1 MQKGLAI
8 LRGKGYYID
17 NFHSRG
23 FAPRENLKFKRVEI
37 MNKSKFLKKSLAMLL
52 ALMLVFAMIPL
63 SASAATYTD
72 PGEIDLTAGSNAI
85 DSAEPDE
92 NGDWTVVFNYTK
104 DAPEVV
110 LSSSKTGDEI
120 EYVNANG
127 QWADA
132 NDSANDGIYT
142 ITLRYDNGAPVAQK
156 FRVVDA
162 NGNATKARTINWSVS
177 DAESSIE
184 LSSAKLDGIDAEID
198 EDAATIHFTVPF
210 GWTSGSSSIS
220 VTAAEGTVEGTIA
233 IPTVDTNTTV
243 GTESYVTV
251 RAENGATKRYTIT
264 VAEPEGL
271 TAFALGEYEG
281 EFEIDPDTGKETGNI
296 IVNLPAG
303 TAKDEENKFEMVPEF
318 TVGAYYFTLSIND
331 ASSNKD
337 ELTSGEAYD
346 FAYALDEGNADR
358 TVDLTL
364 TDPNNSTTRTYHLK
378 LVVDKSSTVISGVTV
393 TDDQGFESEAAI
405 DEDNNITA
413 EVSTK
418 ANNVSTIEFKAPS
431 GTKIY
436 VGTSTAALTESITV
450 PGTFTTASGTYALN
464 TPIKVRVVSAD
475 GDYQD
480 FYTLTVTKAESATKL
495 PAITSAKLSYDLD
508 GDGKNEV
515 EIGGSIDDTTIT
527 FKELPYSTTSTNV
540 TGATFTYALTSQT
553 KIGTPSFGADVFE
566 DENTV
571 TVTSD
576 NGDTVQYTLMFEK
589 AAAKTGKTIS
599 NFKLTEADNVNLMPY
614 YATYDVS
621 AKDNGDGT
629 GVFTITAP
637 KSVLASAPNS
647 GIYYTYDLDEGA
659 KFYRIAGD
667 KFYENAS
674 VVSAKTDGATEEGSI
689 NNGGFN
695 NIFKHMIDNATAGI
709 YVVVDE
715 YLATEITS
723 STLWSTV
730 QKTEDYEGHYTVYT
744 VETNPTDRDQSQL
757 TSISANGGL
766 VYGTIKNQEITLNV
780 PASYAQAE
788 NYNATTTKTFFFD
801 FEVSEGASLYAGNST
816 SGTALISGGK
826 RDWNDTDKKV
836 EVMDASAQDGNLDF
850 RVFKTGNST
859 ELRVRSGDTTN
870 NYYSTKVTELTV
882 KAEDGTSTK
891 YDVKINVLPAETG
904 AQLETVT
911 VNGKE
916 ATINHTAKTVTV
928 ALNYGTNLGNVELE
942 LTASKLA
949 DVQVGSANYTGAM
962 DLSLVNPV
970 KITVTAENGKD
981 KNVYTLT
988 ATVGDMFSDVAEDQW
1003 YYDYVLEAAELGIV
1017 KGNPDG
1023 TFKPNDKVTRAD
1035 FALMTVRMLGVD
1047 EDCLEFT
1054 TTAFTDVNDET
1065 YNAAAIQYC
1074 AEKGLIGGDG
1084 DGKFRPNDS
1093 ITRQEAAKIIAEA
1106 LELTETD
1113 DELFTDDNLIHEW
1126 AEDYVYQC
1134 KAAGIFGGDAGT
1146 GNFRPTDAISRAET
1160 AKIMVVA
1167 YNNK

>member
-1 MQKGLAI
+1 
-8 LRGKGYYID
+8 
-17 NFHSRG
+17 
-23 FAPRENLKFKRVEI
+23 

-72 PGEIDLTAGSNAI
+72 PGEIKLGEATANSI
-85 DSAEPDE
+85 LSAEPDASG
-92 NGDWTVVFNYTK
+92 NWTVVFNYTTEYSNTSPLK
-104 DAPEVV
+104 VV
-110 LSSSKTGDEI
+110 LSSSKTDDTFQ
-120 EYVNANG
+120 YLRTNG
-127 QWADA
+127 QWASAGTNQATYEIPLYTKDDA
-132 NDSANDGIYT
+132 PLAQSVRVVSANGDTTTTRT
-142 ITLRYDNGAPVAQK
+142 IT
-156 FRVVDA
+156 
-162 NGNATKARTINWSVS
+162 WSV
-177 DAESSIE
+177 AEATDSI
-184 LSSAKLDGIDAEID
+184 SVAKATLGTIEGEID
-198 EDAATIHFTVPF
+198 EVEQTIHFEVPF
-210 GWTSGSSSIS
+210 GYSTLSSDTLT
-220 VTAAEGTVEGTIA
+220 VTPEYGTVSNPASKPTKVDTNVQVGDEGTVTL
-233 IPTVDTNTTV
+233 
-243 GTESYVTV
+243 
-251 RAENGATKRYTIT
+251 RAQNGETKRYTIT

-281 EFEIDPDTGKETGNI
+281 EFELKTDGSGKETGNI

-303 TAKDEENKFEMVPEF
+303 TAKDEEGKFEMVPEF

-346 FAYALDEGNADR
+346 FAYALDEGNANR

-436 VGTSTAALTESITV
+436 VGTSTAALTESTTV

-508 GDGKNEV
+508 GDDKNEV

-527 FKELPYSTTSTNV
+527 FKELPYSTPVNAAAASTSTNPS
-540 TGATFTYALTSQT
+540 TPSSAMIADGNFTFALTSQT
-553 KIGTPSFGADVFE
+553 KKDTVSVNTTDMFKNGGTV
-566 DENTV
+566 N
-571 TVTSD
+571 VTSD
-576 NGDTVQYTLMFEK
+576 NGDTVQYTLKFEK

-659 KFYRIAGD
+659 KFYRVSSD
-667 KFYENAS
+667 KFHENTS
-674 VVSAKTDGATEEGSI
+674 VVSAKTDGTTEEGSI
-689 NNGGFN
+689 NNAGYN
-695 NIFKHMIDNATAGI
+695 NIFADLTANNNNGNI

-723 STLWSTV
+723 STSWNAV
-730 QKTEDYEGHYTVYT
+730 KNTEDYEGHYTVYT
-744 VETNPTDRDQSQL
+744 VETNPTNRDQSQL

-780 PASYAQAE
+780 PASYVQSE
-788 NYNATTTKTFFFD
+788 SYNAASTKTFFFD
-801 FEVSEGASLYAGNST
+801 FEVSEGASLYAGNNT
-816 SGTALISGGK
+816 SGTALISGGM

-1047 EDCLEFT
+1047 EDSLEFT